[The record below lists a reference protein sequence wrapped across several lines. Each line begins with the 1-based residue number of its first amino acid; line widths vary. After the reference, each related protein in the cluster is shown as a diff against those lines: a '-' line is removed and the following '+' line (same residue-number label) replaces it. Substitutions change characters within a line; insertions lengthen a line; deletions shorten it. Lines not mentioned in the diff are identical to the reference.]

1 MQEGRRRGGR
11 GRAIKDKW
19 TATKRVRHGK
29 VMRRAKQSASIYRN
43 GMVTDRPRS
52 DRQQRRRKHDRKDH
66 MNSRK
71 FKEGGRIAIQY
82 TAGAATELE
91 NTAKGGVGKEKE
103 WSKLTNG

>member
-1 MQEGRRRGGR
+1 
-11 GRAIKDKW
+11 
-19 TATKRVRHGK
+19 
-29 VMRRAKQSASIYRN
+29 
-43 GMVTDRPRS
+43 
-52 DRQQRRRKHDRKDH
+52 